1 MSTDVEV
8 EAVREITGEI
18 AEAFA
23 RLIPQLTSSGRAPD
37 AAELAEIV
45 AAPSTVVL
53 VARVGGAVAGTAT
66 LMTYRTPTGARG
78 RIEDVVVDAGARGR
92 GVGEALTEG
101 ALAEAGRRGVRSVDL
116 TSRPSREAAN
126 RLYRR
131 MGFVARDS
139 VVYRHTTNT
148 AYNT

>member
-1 MSTDVEV
+1 MEV

-23 RLIPQLTSSGRAPD
+23 RLVPQLSSSGRAPG

-45 AAPSTVVL
+45 AVPSTVLL
-53 VARVGGAVAGTAT
+53 VARVDGAIAGTAT
-66 LMTYRTPTGARG
+66 LVTYRTPTGVRG

-101 ALAEAGRRGVRSVDL
+101 ALAEAGQRGVRSVDL

-131 MGFVARDS
+131 MGLVARDS
-139 VVYRHTTNT
+139 VVYRHTTSTGHNT
-148 AYNT
+148 